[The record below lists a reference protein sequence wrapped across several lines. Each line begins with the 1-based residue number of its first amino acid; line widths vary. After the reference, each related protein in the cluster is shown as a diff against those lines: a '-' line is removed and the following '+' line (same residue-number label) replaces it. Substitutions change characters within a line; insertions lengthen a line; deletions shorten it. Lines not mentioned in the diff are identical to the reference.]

1 MKNQLLALTLA
12 AATLPVSAGPMVRWI
27 QPAGALS
34 QECVPR
40 RRRAILKLN
49 CRASRRTN

>member
-12 AATLPVSAGPMVRWI
+12 AATLPVSAGLMDRWI
-27 QPAGALS
+27 QPAGAFS